1 MLSYAATD
9 SSLFTEATEATEVTR
24 PCPGPMT
31 RSQVMERII
40 SINPTATVQFL
51 GRFADRALRGY
62 LDHLSV
68 LQAPRGRTSP
78 PWVRPADSPAIVTR
92 SPED

>member
-1 MLSYAATD
+1 MVSQSYAA
-9 SSLFTEATEATEVTR
+9 SSLFSGQPEVTSAAA
-24 PCPGPMT
+24 GPLT

-62 LDHLSV
+62 LDHLSLV
-68 LQAPRGRTSP
+68 QEPRGRSSP
-78 PWVRPADSPAIVTR
+78 PWIRPADSPAILMR
-92 SPED
+92 SPRD